1 MVATQADGAYETID
15 TIRGYLPLFDIVE
28 QTFLTSFINNS
39 TAAVTPLLKSVF
51 TSYAQPLF
59 AMYRQHPDGTV
70 VGSNYTTIANPAV
83 ANGTYVPRLPAPA
96 PNPSGMTY
104 AGAAAVQPAT
114 GQSASYGSLE
124 G

>member
-1 MVATQADGAYETID
+1 
-15 TIRGYLPLFDIVE
+15 
-28 QTFLTSFINNS
+28 
-39 TAAVTPLLKSVF
+39 
-51 TSYAQPLF
+51 
-59 AMYRQHPDGTV
+59 MYRQHPDGTV

-96 PNPSGMTY
+96 ANPNGMTY
-104 AGAAAVQPAT
+104 AGATAVQPAT